1 MFSRFNFIPVLRG
14 HWKGLTDGRYT
25 PPQPDILARSALIVP
40 IIVFLLMWLKGG
52 RFSTPVALLT
62 GVTLLAGGM
71 LTAFTHLSTLR
82 LKLKEWAGTP
92 DGSRYDVEKGMLDET
107 AAHLL
112 TGSLL
117 CALDAASL
125 VIGMN
130 VSATESGHLYG
141 FWAALSAAISSY
153 ILIIFFFIVPRLY
166 SAYVEMNDVSPDL
179 NGFVDRSRRRG

>member
-25 PPQPDILARSALIVP
+25 PPRPDVIARLALLVP
-40 IIVFLLMWLKGG
+40 IAIFVFMWHRGG
-52 RFSTPVALLT
+52 RLATPAALLT
-62 GVTLLAGGM
+62 GISLLAGGM
-71 LTAFTHLSTLR
+71 LSAFTHLSTLR
-82 LKLKEWAGTP
+82 LKIKEWVGNSEA
-92 DGSRYDVEKGMLDET
+92 SRYEVEKGMLDET

-130 VSATESGHLYG
+130 VSVTKDGHVYG
-141 FWAALSAAISSY
+141 FWAALAAAISSY
-153 ILIIFFFIVPRLY
+153 ILIIFILLVPRLY
-166 SAYVEMNDVSPDL
+166 SAYVGMNDVSPDL
-179 NGFVDRSRRRG
+179 DGFQKKRR